1 MIFNALEAVSNQKKT
16 KDRGSTVINT
26 MHVILLF
33 FFNFVWM
40 SGSTAGSSR
49 KPASNILKRGR
60 TIIKKRH
67 ESTKKSVPRSNVLKV
82 MDESDPSDA
91 EDLKI
96 DDSKELNLT
105 IPHEDTESDGSIE
118 VSHSKEPVKL
128 NDKLISGEEVEIRPS
143 FESKNSLPEPVDDFE
158 KRSSLKMDDSDDK
171 TLEAS
176 DFQRT
181 RSNKCFKT
189 SADYPKLY
197 ISATSALEENEIA
210 KSSLLKNIKGIQ
222 NVGTDSYGIE
232 ISNSRFFVP
241 KDYVYSGV
249 ENAMDDLKFEV
260 DPEMRKV
267 LQESTQTNNN
277 SINIDNSEVMT
288 GVQESPHANESKDI
302 FSFDSKNKENS
313 LLLQTSKFKES
324 KEEYKNDSSSN
335 KKPRL
340 FLKKSESRSGSEIV
354 DSLLDTNHKQNIFNS
369 TLKNRIF
376 STSLDNLNLR
386 THSADNSSNSVIRK
400 IRQKEDSNPYND
412 CDSRIR
418 YRDTND
424 VVTARPRSFPIE
436 PYLPC
441 KSPDDVDLSN
451 IKKEKDKEKE
461 KYNSTYPI
469 LSSLENLPRS
479 TLDTPFASFSSRVAS
494 REFPTSFSKETNRG
508 LDCVST
514 QKTVNGALKFDSD
527 SQEIGKNL
535 TLCEANRLKRMKFL
549 SMNLSQSE
557 PATES
562 ETSNSAVITR
572 RTRNESSSSISESKI
587 GQNSSDSMFKDKLL
601 IGRTSSLREKFE
613 TIVEDVELRPGR
625 QIGTIIRD
633 CKSQK

>member
-1 MIFNALEAVSNQKKT
+1 M
-16 KDRGSTVINT
+16 INT

-96 DDSKELNLT
+96 DDSKALNLT
-105 IPHEDTESDGSIE
+105 ISREDTESDDSVE

-143 FESKNSLPEPVDDFE
+143 FESKNSLPVDDFE
-158 KRSSLKMDDSDDK
+158 KRSSLKTNDSDDK
-171 TLEAS
+171 VLDTEAS

-181 RSNKCFKT
+181 KSNKYFKT
-189 SADYPKLY
+189 SAHYPKLY
-197 ISATSALEENEIA
+197 VSAAPALEENEIA

-222 NVGTDSYGIE
+222 SVGTDSYGIE

-288 GVQESPHANESKDI
+288 CVQESQHANEPKVKDI
-302 FSFDSKNKENS
+302 FLFDSKNKENS

-324 KEEYKNDSSSN
+324 KEEYKNDFSLN

-354 DSLLDTNHKQNIFNS
+354 DSLLDTNHKQYVFNS
-369 TLKNRIF
+369 ALKSRIF

-386 THSADNSSNSVIRK
+386 THSADNPSNSITRK
-400 IRQKEDSNPYND
+400 IRQKEDSNPCND

-418 YRDTND
+418 YKDTND

-436 PYLPC
+436 PYLSC
-441 KSPDDVDLSN
+441 KSSPDDVDFSN

-479 TLDTPFASFSSRVAS
+479 TIDIPFASFSSRIAS
-494 REFPTSFSKETNRG
+494 REFPMSFSKETTSG
-508 LDCVST
+508 LDNVPT
-514 QKTVNGALKFDSD
+514 QKTVNGALKSDND
-527 SQEIGKNL
+527 SQEIRKNL

-549 SMNLSQSE
+549 NMNLSQSE
-557 PATES
+557 PATKS
-562 ETSNSAVITR
+562 ETNNSPVITR

-587 GQNSSDSMFKDKLL
+587 GQNSDSMFKDKLL

-633 CKSQK
+633 RKSQK